1 MIRTSQDQPAASET
15 GVEPEKAVAASSAE
29 MEPDEA
35 KQGRTDLT
43 LLGEAFKSVEIRSV
57 ALTLLLVLAVLYTL
71 YFARAFLLPLVL
83 AFLLELL
90 LSPVVRWLQQRRVP
104 TAAGAALVLLALLGG
119 VGFAGYQL
127 AAPAQ
132 EWFDR
137 APQAVSQI
145 NAKLHELKR
154 PVEQVSQAAEQIED
168 AAAVGGAPRNSEV
181 VVRGPSLVSRVFGT
195 TQALV
200 AAIFEVL
207 VLLYFLLAVGDLFL
221 EKLIKVL
228 PQLRDK
234 KTAVRIAR
242 EVESSVS
249 VYLSTV
255 TLVNIAEGLILG
267 LALWGLD
274 MPAPFF
280 WGALAALVEF
290 VPYIGAVFMFGVLT
304 LVALTTFD
312 SVGHALLIPGVFLV
326 LNVIQG
332 NLVSPLL
339 HSRRLTLNPVAIVVG
354 LAFWWWIWG
363 VPGAFVA
370 VPLLATLK
378 IFCDHIETLK
388 PIGEFLGT

>member
-1 MIRTSQDQPAASET
+1 MIRTSQDEPLPAPEAE
-15 GVEPEKAVAASSAE
+15 VESGKHEH
-29 MEPDEA
+29 
-35 KQGRTDLT
+35 GRTDLT
-43 LLGEAFKSVEIRSV
+43 LIGEALKTVEIRSV

-90 LSPVVRWLQQRRVP
+90 LSPVVRWLERRRVP
-104 TAAGAALVLLALLGG
+104 TAVGAGLVLLALLGA
-119 VGFAGYQL
+119 VGFAGYKL

-132 EWFDR
+132 EWFDK
-137 APQAVSQI
+137 APRAVSQI

-154 PVEQVSQAAEQIED
+154 PVEQVSKAAEQIED
-168 AAAVGGAPRNSEV
+168 AAAVGNAAGQPEV
-181 VVRGPSLVSRVFGT
+181 VVKEPSLVSRFFGT
-195 TQALV
+195 TQALM
-200 AAIFEVL
+200 AAVFEVL
-207 VLLYFLLAVGDLFL
+207 VLLYFLLAVGDMFL
-221 EKLIKVL
+221 EKLIRVL

-242 EVESSVS
+242 EVETSVS

-255 TLVNIAEGLILG
+255 TLLNIAEGLVLA
-267 LALWGLD
+267 LALWALG

-290 VPYIGAVFMFGVLT
+290 VPYIGAVFMLGVLT
-304 LVALTTFD
+304 LVALSTFD
-312 SVGHALLIPGVFLV
+312 SVGHALLVPAAFLV
-326 LNVIQG
+326 INLIQA

-378 IFCDHIETLK
+378 IFCDHIEALK
-388 PIGEFLGT
+388 PIGEFLGN

>member
-1 MIRTSQDQPAASET
+1 MIHTSQDDPLPASEAD
-15 GVEPEKAVAASSAE
+15 VQSAAHEPSRANLSA
-29 MEPDEA
+29 
-35 KQGRTDLT
+35 
-43 LLGEAFKSVEIRSV
+43 LGDALKTVQVRSV

-90 LSPVVRWLQQRRVP
+90 LSPVVRWLGRRHVP
-104 TAAGAALVLLALLGG
+104 TAAAAGLVLLALLGG
-119 VGFAGYQL
+119 VGVAGYEL

-132 EWFDR
+132 EWFDKT
-137 APQAVSQI
+137 PQAVATI
-145 NAKLHELKR
+145 NARLHELKR
-154 PVEQVSQAAEQIED
+154 PVEQVSKAAEQIED
-168 AAAVGGAPRNSEV
+168 AATVGNAAQKPEV
-181 VVRGPSLVSRVFGT
+181 VVKGPSLISRFFGT

-200 AAIFEVL
+200 VAVFEVL
-207 VLLYFLLAVGDLFL
+207 VLLYFLLAVGDMFL

-255 TLVNIAEGLILG
+255 TLVNIAEGLVLA
-267 LALWGLD
+267 LALWALG

-280 WGALAALVEF
+280 WGAMAALVEF
-290 VPYIGAVFMFGVLT
+290 VPYIGAVFMLGVLT

-312 SVGHALLIPGVFLV
+312 SVGHALLVPAAFLV
-326 LNVIQG
+326 INLIQG

-354 LAFWWWIWG
+354 LAFWLWIWV

-378 IFCDHIETLK
+378 IFCDHIEALK
-388 PIGEFLGT
+388 PIGEFLGN